1 MNIEDKVRE
10 KNAIYVYDGSVR
22 KYWHYVDR
30 TSEKIKINYNFKGK
44 KKRRTFFKKIFVIF
58 VE

>member
-44 KKRRTFFKKIFVIF
+44 KNAVHFLKKYL
-58 VE
+58 